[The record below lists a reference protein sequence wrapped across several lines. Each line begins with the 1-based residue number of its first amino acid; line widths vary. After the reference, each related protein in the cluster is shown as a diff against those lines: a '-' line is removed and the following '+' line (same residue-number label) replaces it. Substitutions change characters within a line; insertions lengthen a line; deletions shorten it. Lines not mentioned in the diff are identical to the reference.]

1 MITKRL
7 HILMLCSW
15 LNLEKSLGSFF
26 IEQAQLLAKDSDI
39 ALVHIEEKKT
49 PLWKFYKYLRYPCYH
64 KRSSPNGLPVYFMN
78 FPSNKWLPQNINS
91 KIQKF
96 LISKFYKEISS
107 KHGTFDLIH
116 AQSLYNAGLYANS
129 LNDWFGIPFIFTEHN
144 QLSFIGISAEEIK
157 QTKNLLKKNYPKLVV
172 SHDKIRQFATN
183 HLFADFTVIGNTID
197 ETVFNIYQKNKK
209 NEELVFTTIGACYPI
224 KDQETIFK
232 ALEVVD
238 KKSARK
244 IKFNWI
250 GFNGYGHNEEAQVE
264 NILKKYSFKNITI
277 ETFPFLNKN
286 EVAQMLKES
295 DLFLFSSLTEGMPV
309 SVIEALA
316 CGVPVCTTNC
326 GGVEE
331 LINDFNGKII
341 PIQEYEQ
348 MADFIINFAPD
359 SYNSK
364 KISDDLVSRY
374 GSEIFRKKML
384 NLYLKTL
391 CKN

>member
-1 MITKRL
+1 
-7 HILMLCSW
+7 
-15 LNLEKSLGSFF
+15 
-26 IEQAQLLAKDSDI
+26 
-39 ALVHIEEKKT
+39 
-49 PLWKFYKYLRYPCYH
+49 
-64 KRSSPNGLPVYFMN
+64 
-78 FPSNKWLPQNINS
+78 
-91 KIQKF
+91 
-96 LISKFYKEISS
+96 
-107 KHGTFDLIH
+107 
-116 AQSLYNAGLYANS
+116 
-129 LNDWFGIPFIFTEHN
+129 
-144 QLSFIGISAEEIK
+144 
-157 QTKNLLKKNYPKLVV
+157 
-172 SHDKIRQFATN
+172 
-183 HLFADFTVIGNTID
+183 
-197 ETVFNIYQKNKK
+197 
-209 NEELVFTTIGACYPI
+209 
-224 KDQETIFK
+224 
-232 ALEVVD
+232 
-238 KKSARK
+238 
-244 IKFNWI
+244 
-250 GFNGYGHNEEAQVE
+250 
-264 NILKKYSFKNITI
+264 
-277 ETFPFLNKN
+277 
-286 EVAQMLKES
+286 MLKES